1 MIKTTPTIKTT
12 PRMKTAAKM
21 KTTLKVK
28 KRRGHRVGVTLP
40 HHIPASGLIQ
50 RENNNGKSVLC

>member
-28 KRRGHRVGVTLP
+28 KRRGHRVDELP
-40 HHIPASGLIQ
+40 FGTIFLFAGL
-50 RENNNGKSVLC
+50 S